1 MGFTTGS
8 RWAQFIGWLIVGLY
22 VLGFLFWLGVG
33 IYVAA
38 DTPSNLE
45 HILFSGLSLFALTS
59 LVMFLL
65 RLFASG
71 DDWWEN
77 GTPSFVYVLGFWIL
91 SAAAL
96 LINLFVLLRSILDNQ
111 FNNSSDEM
119 LLQALDG
126 TLLGIA
132 TISFIYQFAVG
143 VMILLINRPA
153 ITLVAKHAARRAPG
167 IGRMSRTTTRTVNV
181 TPANMRFR

>member
-1 MGFTTGS
+1 MGYTQGS
-8 RWAQFIGWLIVGLY
+8 RWAQFIGWLVVGLY
-22 VLGFLFWLGVG
+22 ILGFLFWLGVG

-59 LVMFLL
+59 LILFLL

-77 GTPSFVYVLGFWIL
+77 GVVSFVYVLGFWII

-96 LINLFVLLRSILDNQ
+96 LINLFVLLRSILDSQ
-111 FNNSSDEM
+111 FNDSSDEM

-153 ITLVAKHAARRAPG
+153 IALVKRVGGRVPGVRRMT
-167 IGRMSRTTTRTVNV
+167 RSTTRSVTA